1 MKILKS
7 IMNPKYKKII
17 TIDPGKRGGKAC
29 IRNMR
34 ISVYDVLKML
44 ASGMKNTEILE
55 EFPELTGEV
64 IKACMEYAA
73 EREHNL
79 SSIV

>member
-1 MKILKS
+1 MS
-7 IMNPKYKKII
+7 SNFKKII
-17 TIDPGKRGGKAC
+17 TVEAGKRGGKAC

-44 ASGMKNTEILE
+44 ASGMKNKEIIE
-55 EFPELTGEV
+55 DFPELTEED

-79 SSIV
+79 SSIL

>member
-1 MKILKS
+1 
-7 IMNPKYKKII
+7 MNPKYKKII
-17 TIDPGKRGGKAC
+17 TIEAGKRGGKAC

-44 ASGMKNTEILE
+44 ASGMKHDEILE
-55 EFPELTGEV
+55 DFPELTEED
-64 IKACMEYAA
+64 IQACMEYAA
-73 EREHNL
+73 ERERNL